1 MSLLTASRQ
10 ARMSLRL
17 IPRLNSR
24 VAISEFHSSGLH
36 LKRAT
41 RPKKKPLSKETLD
54 EMKKRK
60 SGKSSN
66 DSEKSMEDIF
76 GVMQRIHKDAKNK
89 NMPFFMR
96 RTSTNEKDNASKSR
110 KNEEKN
116 QEEQENNKQDEE
128 EESSSSYNKRSSS
141 SGAPPGFKRIEFTM
155 NANQF
160 MLGLLGMY
168 IVYSILSS
176 AETYQEITW
185 QDFKTQYLDRRLV
198 QKLTVVNK
206 NLVRVTTANGERD
219 AIYFTIGSVESF
231 ERHLEEAQKSLGIRV
246 EDRVPVVYV
255 EEGSLLAS
263 LFSFAPT
270 FLLLG
275 FLYWMTRRTGSR
287 GGIGGGIFGM
297 GESKAKLFNK
307 MTDVKVKFDD
317 VAGMEEAKEE
327 IVEFVTFLKH
337 PKKYEDLGAKIP
349 RGAILS
355 GAPGTGKT
363 LLAKATAG
371 EADVPFFSV
380 SGSEFIEMFSGV
392 GASRVRDLF
401 SKAKKAAP
409 SIIFIDE
416 IDAIGKSRN
425 QAMKG
430 GGNDEREATLNQLL
444 VEMDGFDSDAHVV
457 VLAGTNR
464 PDVLDSALLRPGRFD
479 RHIHIDTP
487 TLDGRKAIFEVHL
500 AKIKYDSQIKQL
512 SGKLAAM
519 TPGFAGADIA
529 NCCNE
534 AALIAART
542 DSDKVEMKHFEQAI
556 DRVIAGL
563 ERKSRALRT
572 DKRRIVAY
580 HEAGHAI
587 CGWFLKYADPLVKV
601 SIIPHGEAALG
612 YAQYLPPD
620 QYLISEDQFM
630 DRMTMALGGRVSEE
644 LNFDT
649 ITLGGSDD
657 FKKITDMATM
667 MVTQLGMSKSLGQVN
682 LSRQQE
688 SLQKPYSE
696 NTGRI
701 IDEEIRRIVREAHK
715 RCSDLLTE
723 KKDEVAVV
731 AEELLKNEILTRQD
745 MIRLL
750 GPRPFPERNDAFD
763 KYLSDDLEQLTK
775 PNHNK
780 PDSFTN
786 PQPAA

>member
-1 MSLLTASRQ
+1 MTFKAV
-10 ARMSLRL
+10 
-17 IPRLNSR
+17 PRLST
-24 VAISEFHSSGLH
+24 VLAAEFHSSGLNF
-36 LKRAT
+36 KRAT
-41 RPKKKPLSKETLD
+41 RQRKKLPSEETMN
-54 EMKKRK
+54 EIKKRK
-60 SGKSSN
+60 STNK
-66 DSEKSMEDIF
+66 DSKDQKSMEDIF
-76 GVMQRIHKDAKNK
+76 DVMQRIQKDAKNK
-89 NMPFFMR
+89 NIPFFIR
-96 RTSTNEKDNASKSR
+96 RVDVNEESAKKSK
-110 KNEEKN
+110 KNEEKPK
-116 QEEQENNKQDEE
+116 EEQEKKDEE
-128 EESSSSYNKRSSS
+128 DEAQESPKGSSSDT
-141 SGAPPGFKRIEFTM
+141 PPGYKRIEFSM
-155 NANQF
+155 SANQI
-160 MLGLLGMY
+160 MLGLVGMY
-168 IVYSILSS
+168 IAYSFLSS
-176 AETYQEITW
+176 SDGYQEITW

-206 NLVRVTTANGERD
+206 NTVRVSTVNGERD

-231 ERHLEEAQKSLGIRV
+231 ERHLEEAQKSLGIRA
-246 EDRVPVVYV
+246 EDRVPVLYV
-255 EEGSLLAS
+255 DEGNLLAS
-263 LFSFAPT
+263 FLSFTPT

-287 GGIGGGIFGM
+287 GGMGGGIFGM
-297 GESKAKLFNK
+297 GESRAKLFNK

-327 IVEFVTFLKH
+327 IVEFVKFLKH

-401 SKAKKAAP
+401 AKAKKAAP

-416 IDAIGKSRN
+416 IDAIGKSRS
-425 QAMKG
+425 QAMRG

-500 AKIKYDSQIKQL
+500 GKIKYDADIKQL

-542 DSDKVEMKHFEQAI
+542 DSEKVEMKHFEQAI

-563 ERKSRALRT
+563 ERKSRVLRT
-572 DKRRIVAY
+572 DKRRVVAY

-587 CGWFLKYADPLVKV
+587 CGWYLKYADPLVKV
-601 SIIPHGEAALG
+601 SIIPHGAAALG

-620 QYLISEDQFM
+620 QYLISEEQFM
-630 DRMTMALGGRVSEE
+630 DRMAMTLGGRVSEE
-644 LNFDT
+644 INFDT

-657 FKKITDMATM
+657 FKKVTDMATM
-667 MVTQLGMSKSLGQVN
+667 MVTQLGMSKALGQVN

-696 NTGRI
+696 STGRI
-701 IDEEIRRIVREAHK
+701 IDQEIRRIVREAHK
-715 RCSDLLTE
+715 RCTDLLTE
-723 KKDEVAVV
+723 KKEQVTII
-731 AEELLKNEILTRQD
+731 AEELLKNEMLTRQD

-750 GPRPFPERNDAFD
+750 GTRPFPERNDAFD
-763 KYLSDDLEQLTK
+763 KYLSDDLEQLNK
-775 PNHNK
+775 SGPK
-780 PDSFTN
+780 PDNYPN

>member
-1 MSLLTASRQ
+1 M
-10 ARMSLRL
+10 
-17 IPRLNSR
+17 
-24 VAISEFHSSGLH
+24 
-36 LKRAT
+36 
-41 RPKKKPLSKETLD
+41 
-54 EMKKRK
+54 
-60 SGKSSN
+60 
-66 DSEKSMEDIF
+66 
-76 GVMQRIHKDAKNK
+76 
-89 NMPFFMR
+89 
-96 RTSTNEKDNASKSR
+96 
-110 KNEEKN
+110 
-116 QEEQENNKQDEE
+116 
-128 EESSSSYNKRSSS
+128 
-141 SGAPPGFKRIEFTM
+141 
-155 NANQF
+155 
-160 MLGLLGMY
+160 
-168 IVYSILSS
+168 
-176 AETYQEITW
+176 
-185 QDFKTQYLDRRLV
+185 
-198 QKLTVVNK
+198 
-206 NLVRVTTANGERD
+206 
-219 AIYFTIGSVESF
+219 
-231 ERHLEEAQKSLGIRV
+231 
-246 EDRVPVVYV
+246 
-255 EEGSLLAS
+255 
-263 LFSFAPT
+263 
-270 FLLLG
+270 
-275 FLYWMTRRTGSR
+275 
-287 GGIGGGIFGM
+287 GGGIFGM
-297 GESKAKLFNK
+297 GESRAKLFNK

-327 IVEFVTFLKH
+327 IVEFVKFLKH

-401 SKAKKAAP
+401 AKAKKAAP

-416 IDAIGKSRN
+416 IDAIGKSRS
-425 QAMKG
+425 QAMRG

-500 AKIKYDSQIKQL
+500 GKIKYDADIKQL

-542 DSDKVEMKHFEQAI
+542 DSEKVEMKHFEQAI

-563 ERKSRALRT
+563 ERKSRVLRT
-572 DKRRIVAY
+572 DKRRVVAY

-587 CGWFLKYADPLVKV
+587 CGWYLKYADPLVKV
-601 SIIPHGEAALG
+601 SIIPHGAAALG

-620 QYLISEDQFM
+620 QYLISEEQFM
-630 DRMTMALGGRVSEE
+630 DRMAMTLGGRVSEE
-644 LNFDT
+644 INFDT

-657 FKKITDMATM
+657 FKKVTDMATM
-667 MVTQLGMSKSLGQVN
+667 MVTQLGMSKALGQVN

-701 IDEEIRRIVREAHK
+701 IDQEIRRIVREAHK
-715 RCSDLLTE
+715 RCTDLLTE
-723 KKDEVAVV
+723 KKEQVTII
-731 AEELLKNEILTRQD
+731 AEELLKNEMLTRQD

-750 GPRPFPERNDAFD
+750 GTRPFPERNDAFD
-763 KYLSDDLEQLTK
+763 KYLTDDLEQLNK
-775 PNHNK
+775 SGPK
-780 PDSFTN
+780 PDSYPN